1 MTVEVVNCV
10 VCRVHCHVFMRGMER
25 YGDDAAAVAEAMLV
39 TITAAIS
46 DSTSPHSDV

>member
-1 MTVEVVNCV
+1 
-10 VCRVHCHVFMRGMER
+10 MRGMER
-25 YGDDAAAVAEAMLV
+25 YGDDAAAVSEAMLV